1 MTPWKKLL
9 WGTDGHWFPETFWLA
24 NLQVRQALKKVL
36 GEYVGEGD
44 LSVEEAMDVT
54 RRILFENANE
64 VYGLGL
70 DFKNAMEESA
80 NDEGKEGKI

>member
-1 MTPWKKLL
+1 M
-9 WGTDGHWFPETFWLA
+9 
-24 NLQVRQALKKVL
+24 
-36 GEYVGEGD
+36 GEGD